1 MGADNSTENIPSSP
15 EFICSICLPKPKSS
29 AFQWKKTSLG
39 SIVRGCVNVKIRL
52 HKRIHPMFWTPSLV
66 LDCSGPHFPC
76 GPHLQCNAF
85 SLGNSF
91 IIWCWI
97 SHIKTIQ
104 GNNYEI
110 VINFFHISHNLT
122 WYSTIVNKF
131 TRIYPVCSTYEL
143 AKQFM

>member
-1 MGADNSTENIPSSP
+1 MKNMNKWLTVSKWVLTVQLKIPQMSQNLSAQFVCPSP
-15 EFICSICLPKPKSS
+15 KVLDFNEKRLHWVSV
-29 AFQWKKTSLG
+29 
-39 SIVRGCVNVKIRL
+39 VRGYVNVEIRL

-110 VINFFHISHNLT
+110 VINFFHISHNFA
-122 WYSTIVNKF
+122 WYSAIVHKF
-131 TRIYPVCSTYEL
+131 TRI
-143 AKQFM
+143 

>member
-1 MGADNSTENIPSSP
+1 MKPLTHARAFLTLNILSIGTVYKVLVFCRNNGGIMENMKLYLS
-15 EFICSICLPKPKSS
+15 
-29 AFQWKKTSLG
+29 
-39 SIVRGCVNVKIRL
+39 GCVKVKIHL
-52 HKRIHPMFWTPSLV
+52 HKGIHPILWTPSLV
-66 LDCSGPHFPC
+66 LNCSGPHFPC

-110 VINFFHISHNLT
+110 VINFFHISHNFA
-122 WYSTIVNKF
+122 WYSAIVHKF
-131 TRIYPVCSTYEL
+131 TRI
-143 AKQFM
+143 